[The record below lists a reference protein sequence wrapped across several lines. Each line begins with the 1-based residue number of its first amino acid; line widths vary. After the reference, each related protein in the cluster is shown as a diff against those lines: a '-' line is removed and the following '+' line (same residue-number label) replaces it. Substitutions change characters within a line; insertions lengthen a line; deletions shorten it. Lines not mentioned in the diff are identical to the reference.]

1 MKERKLSIRE
11 IIVLLIAVILL
22 ISATACRASK
32 ADQTKE
38 NKKVKEIKIGT
49 MDLVNP
55 DLVARKEKYYE
66 KQLGVKVKIVKFDS
80 GKMSIQHWQQ
90 EVSTYQN
97 LEAIQQH

>member
-38 NKKVKEIKIGT
+38 NKKATILIFCHIFIK
-49 MDLVNP
+49 
-55 DLVARKEKYYE
+55 Y
-66 KQLGVKVKIVKFDS
+66 
-80 GKMSIQHWQQ
+80 
-90 EVSTYQN
+90 
-97 LEAIQQH
+97 

>member
-38 NKKVKEIKIGT
+38 NKKVKHRH
-49 MDLVNP
+49 NS
-55 DLVARKEKYYE
+55 
-66 KQLGVKVKIVKFDS
+66 KQF
-80 GKMSIQHWQQ
+80 
-90 EVSTYQN
+90 Y
-97 LEAIQQH
+97 AIL